1 MSLVL
6 CLICC
11 WLLVVIYL
19 LLDVCY
25 LMLDVLCF
33 LLEVK
38 LFVYYR
44 NKSSL
49 ARLAVRFFS
58 EAQNRKGTD
67 AVEKKIGNF

>member
-1 MSLVL
+1 
-6 CLICC
+6 
-11 WLLVVIYL
+11 
-19 LLDVCY
+19 
-25 LMLDVLCF
+25 MLDVGCLLFFVGCLLFDVGCF

-38 LFVYYR
+38 LCVYYR
-44 NKSSL
+44 KKSNR

>member
-1 MSLVL
+1 MLDV
-6 CLICC
+6 CC
-11 WLLVVIYL
+11 F

-38 LFVYYR
+38 LCVYYR
-44 NKSSL
+44 KKSSR